1 METVIVYKDRF
12 ENEIDKL
19 LEVLFVYEYFGF
31 EDSALNYVEKIY
43 DFIKNNISKPIS
55 KNSPLAYQKF
65 GKKFIKYKANNNTSW
80 YIFFDQK
87 ENRFL
92 INYIT
97 NNHSQ
102 DFQDLL

>member
-19 LEVLFVYEYFGF
+19 LEVLFVNEYFGF

-43 DFIKNNISKPIS
+43 NFIKNNISKPIS
-55 KNSPLAYQKF
+55 KNSPVAYQKF

-87 ENRFL
+87 EHRFL
-92 INYIT
+92 INHIT

-102 DFQDLL
+102 DFPDLL

>member
-1 METVIVYKDRF
+1 LETVIVYKDRF

-19 LEVLFVYEYFGF
+19 LEVLFVNEYFGF

-43 DFIKNNISKPIS
+43 NFIKNNISKPIS
-55 KNSPLAYQKF
+55 KNSPVAYQKV

-87 ENRFL
+87 EHRFL
-92 INYIT
+92 INHIT

-102 DFQDLL
+102 DFPDLL

>member
-1 METVIVYKDRF
+1 METVIVYLETVIVYKDRF

-19 LEVLFVYEYFGF
+19 LEVLFVNEYFGF

-65 GKKFIKYKANNNTSW
+65 GKKFIKYKANKQYVLV
-80 YIFFDQK
+80 YIF
-87 ENRFL
+87 
-92 INYIT
+92 
-97 NNHSQ
+97 
-102 DFQDLL
+102 

>member
-1 METVIVYKDRF
+1 LETVIVYKDRF

-19 LEVLFVYEYFGF
+19 LEVLFVNEYFGF

-43 DFIKNNISKPIS
+43 NFIKNNISKPIS
-55 KNSPLAYQKF
+55 KNSPVAYQKF

-87 ENRFL
+87 EHRFL
-92 INYIT
+92 INHIT

-102 DFQDLL
+102 DFPDLL

>member
-19 LEVLFVYEYFGF
+19 LEVLFVNEYFGF

-55 KNSPLAYQKF
+55 KNSPLVYQKF

-87 ENRFL
+87 EHRFL
-92 INYIT
+92 INHIT

-102 DFQDLL
+102 DFPDLL